1 MGARNREV
9 ISVRFEMVVSFWV
22 VWNNSLDKSVFISK
36 PIVLKEKKKC
46 RNYTKPPTNT
56 QIPPRSPIRPDT
68 PFYPPLQAL
77 IHQVPAKRQTQ
88 NQMSI

>member
-36 PIVLKEKKKC
+36 PIVLKEKM
-46 RNYTKPPTNT
+46 
-56 QIPPRSPIRPDT
+56 
-68 PFYPPLQAL
+68 QAL
-77 IHQVPAKRQTQ
+77 YQTSHKHP
-88 NQMSI
+88 NTSPEPH